1 MHSHITRRRG
11 GDGDGDVGVGGGKER
26 GLPCSV
32 SNITYKYVCQASPT
46 CGATYFGETSKNM
59 YCRDSVGTSSHRELY
74 SKKSQKSFMKN
85 HQDLKHQ
92 GEPERF
98 KCVVMKKFRDPLT
111 RQVSESLNIANGM
124 NTVELCNSRAEY
136 HQPQIVRVS
145 REVQRGL

>member
-1 MHSHITRRRG
+1 M
-11 GDGDGDVGVGGGKER
+11 
-26 GLPCSV
+26 
-32 SNITYKYVCQASPT
+32 A
-46 CGATYFGETSKNM
+46 F
-59 YCRDSVGTSSHRELY
+59 
-74 SKKSQKSFMKN
+74 N
-85 HQDLKHQ
+85 HQLVDRFTSDLNELELTQLKHQ